1 MKKLLTILFVLAFFM
16 ANSQPFVNINTNETG
31 LSSRTKINNVFE
43 YLNSL
48 GLKLQFSADGS
59 LWGYPYT
66 TGDKY
71 IRYSADYGTSWSPG
85 FFLWGGDNIITLQLD
100 TLQIGGQTI
109 TGGIVTLSDSTFTFV
124 TPHQL
129 DSTLNTFTPSE
140 VAQTLTGSG
149 TTVPKITLSDIDS
162 EGGGTI
168 TFVGAGS
175 TTLSHSNDTI
185 TISSTGGEVPGDAI
199 WSRVSS
205 RIYPVEVANEVS
217 IGSSTDYGDYKFQVD
232 GSSVLRLRNSGDFRT
247 IDFITATSATTPYYR
262 LSADGTNGMLLAK
275 WSGSSYNSLMSFPY
289 SNNYVGLSGGLLLS
303 NTTDATAGLM
313 RWNGTNFQGYS
324 GTAWVN
330 LDQAGGGSSQ
340 WTDDTYGITYS
351 TSNVG
356 IGVASPQFS
365 RLAVEYNSASNYA
378 ATVYNSN
385 STGFALRARS
395 AAVSATVPIFS
406 VTQGTSTDVF
416 RVNGS
421 GNIRIFRQSSDP
433 SSPASAYGH
442 LYAKSDG
449 SVDRIYFQNSL
460 GTIYDLT
467 AGSGGLSDPM
477 TTRGDIIFR
486 NSSNVTARLG
496 RGTAGQMLM
505 SDGTDISWTTPA
517 FAKSGNQ
524 ITLST
529 ATDEIGIGNVPAV
542 GKKMS
547 VYGGSSYTAV
557 YGSTTSSSYHGVH
570 GVNSANAGTAGL
582 FTSSGSGAAIGVQ
595 GYVETSAGL
604 YSSGVRGVNLSTS
617 TSEHYGGEFSAMYG
631 SNGIAVYGY
640 ASGTGSIGLNGVATG
655 TNSIGVKGYGD
666 AYDFYASGPGTDY
679 GSASSGRWKQN
690 ILPIPD
696 ALGKVNSLRGV
707 YFDWI
712 AERGGGHDVGFIA
725 EEVHAVL
732 PEITVTGADGQI
744 DGLDYS
750 KITPLLLEAI
760 KELSTKVDQLERR
773 VYELEN
779 R

>member
-1 MKKLLTILFVLAFFM
+1 MKKLLTILFLFAFFA
-16 ANSQPFVNINTNETG
+16 ANSQPFTNINQNETG

-43 YLNSL
+43 YLNEL
-48 GLKLQFSADGS
+48 GLKLQFSADGN

-71 IRYSADYGTSWSPG
+71 IRYSANYGTSWSPG

-168 TFVGAGS
+168 TFIGAGS

-185 TISSTGGEVPGDAI
+185 TISSTGGEDPGDAI

-205 RIYPVEVANEVS
+205 RIYPVEVTDEVS
-217 IGSSTDYGDYKFQVD
+217 IGSPTDYGDYKFQVD
-232 GSSVLRLRNSGDFRT
+232 GSSVFRLRNSGDFRAV
-247 IDFITATSATTPYYR
+247 DFITASSATTPYYR

-289 SNNYVGLSGGLLLS
+289 SSNYVGLAGGLLLS
-303 NTTDATAGLM
+303 NTTDATAGLI
-313 RWNGTNFQGYS
+313 RWDGTNFQGYS

-351 TSNVG
+351 SANVG
-356 IGVASPQFS
+356 IGVTSSQFS
-365 RLAVEYNSASNYA
+365 RLAVEFNSASNYA

-385 STGFALRARS
+385 ATGFALRARS

-421 GNIRIFRQSSDP
+421 GNIRIIRQSSDP

-449 SVDRIYFQNSL
+449 SVDRLYFQNSL

-467 AGSGGLSDPM
+467 AGGGGLTDPM
-477 TTRGDIIFR
+477 TTRGDI
-486 NSSNVTARLG
+486 TARLG
-496 RGTAGQMLM
+496 RGTAGQMLT

-517 FAKSGNQ
+517 FAKSGSNV
-524 ITLST
+524 TLST
-529 ATDEIGIGNVPAV
+529 SNDLVGIGASPVS
-542 GKKMS
+542 GKKLS
-547 VYGGSSYTAV
+547 VTGASLYTAV
-557 YGSTTSSSYHGVH
+557 YGSTTNAGYYGVE
-570 GVNSANAGTAGL
+570 GVNSANSGTAG
-582 FTSSGSGAAIGVQ
+582 FFSATGAVAAVGVSGQVSSSG
-595 GYVETSAGL
+595 GL
-604 YSSGVRGVNLSTS
+604 YSAGVRGVNLSTS

-631 SNGIAVYGY
+631 SNGIGVYGY
-640 ASGTGSIGLNGVATG
+640 ASGTGSIGMSGIGTG
-655 TNSIGVKGYGD
+655 TGSIGVKGYGD
-666 AYDFYASGPGTDY
+666 AYDFYAAGPGTDY

-696 ALGKVNSLRGV
+696 ALGKINSLRGV

-712 AERGGGHDVGFIA
+712 PERGGKHDIGFIA
-725 EEVHAVL
+725 EEIHAVL
-732 PEITVTGADGQI
+732 PEITVTGTDGQI

-750 KITPLLLEAI
+750 KITPLLLQAI
-760 KELSTKVDQLERR
+760 KELSAKVDQLSIKVDQLEKR
-773 VYELEN
+773 VYELEK